1 MTRPHR
7 HNKGDRLMHSGA
19 KPEEVACDF
28 ALGPFDTAARN
39 MERRWGV
46 NRLEGLVSTE
56 TAAKFGSAIA
66 KLNAAIDANDPA
78 DTAARA
84 AVCIRGMMAMDA
96 EATAAGHQ
104 PIPPEALEVEVD
116 GKTCAILADGAQ
128 WPAYA
133 ALRPGVRVYT
143 LREVGNALAAYGASV
158 AAVKDA
164 FPGAE
169 VKAVRSPLAQALDDD
184 IPFAQETR

>member
-19 KPEEVACDF
+19 KPEEIACDF

-39 MERRWGV
+39 MERKWGV
-46 NRLEGLVSTE
+46 NRLEGLVSPE
-56 TAAKFGSAIA
+56 TAARYGSAIA

-84 AVCIRGMMAMDA
+84 AVCIRGMAAMDA

-104 PIPPEALEVEVD
+104 PIPPAAQEIEVD
-116 GKTCAILADGAQ
+116 GKLCAVLWDGNQ

-133 ALRPGVRVYT
+133 ALRPGVRTYT
-143 LREVGNALAAYGASV
+143 PQEVANALAAYGQTV
-158 AAVKDA
+158 AAIKDA
-164 FPGAE
+164 FPGAQ
-169 VKAVRSPLAQALDDD
+169 VSAVRQRTDLEQSLNDE
-184 IPFAQETR
+184 IPW